1 MGQDPTAGGQLS
13 YKLIKLD
20 SSTVASSYQVRAAL
34 KRLPGNGKMVAKKIK
49 IKDENKINREKGKV
63 L

>member
-1 MGQDPTAGGQLS
+1 LS

>member
-1 MGQDPTAGGQLS
+1 LS

-34 KRLPGNGKMVAKKIK
+34 KRLPGNGKMVAKKKYKKIE
-49 IKDENKINREKGKV
+49 IKDENKVNREKGKV